1 MERLTENYK
10 GKYLVMRTPTKGV
23 YTDYDRIR
31 DIDNCIQKLG
41 KLEDLQDELG
51 IPLEVLFKAF
61 KSKIKL
67 NKYNFLFV
75 IEHLIKIED
84 EFCFVVVDERNAF
97 VVESIKIKDYGK
109 TWWLEE
115 PKEKLKNDI

>member
-1 MERLTENYK
+1 MERLTKKLRDGNFTCECGLNYFEY
-10 GKYLVMRTPTKGV
+10 GDGHLE
-23 YTDYDRIR
+23 IF
-31 DIDNCIQKLG
+31 NKLG
-41 KLEDLQDELG
+41 HLEDLEQELG

-97 VVESIKIKDYGK
+97 IVETIKIKDYGK
-109 TWWLEE
+109 TWWLE
-115 PKEKLKNDI
+115 D